1 MPGNK
6 PKFVYTPMHGVGL
19 KIFEQ
24 VIQSIGFQGCIYS
37 VPEQVTQLIAVTD
50 NRPYPIQT
58 FQPSNFPILKKKV
71 VPLQIR

>member
-1 MPGNK
+1 MSGNK

-24 VIQSIGFQGCIYS
+24 VIQSMGFQGSMYP
-37 VPEQVTQLIAVTD
+37 VPEQVTQVNAVPD

-71 VPLQIR
+71 VPRQIR

>member
-24 VIQSIGFQGCIYS
+24 VMHSIGFQGS
-37 VPEQVTQLIAVTD
+37 MHPVPEQVARVNAVTD

-58 FQPSNFPILKKKV
+58 FQPSNSPILRKKV
-71 VPLQIR
+71 VPSQIH